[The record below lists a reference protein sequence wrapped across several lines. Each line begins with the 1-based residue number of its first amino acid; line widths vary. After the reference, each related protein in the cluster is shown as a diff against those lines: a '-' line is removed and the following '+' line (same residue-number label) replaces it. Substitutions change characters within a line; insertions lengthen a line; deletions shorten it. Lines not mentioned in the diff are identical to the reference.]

1 MYKIIDNEFV
11 TFESKVNWIR
21 VVILCDTSA
30 EIPEPESS
38 WDVGSICRVANEHKT
53 FVLNNE
59 REWV

>member
-11 TFESKVNWIR
+11 EVRNKTSMIR
-21 VVILCDTSA
+21 TTILCDTSA
-30 EIPEPESS
+30 DIPEPLEN

-53 FVLNNE
+53 LVLNNE